1 MIVILLCGIYGCA
14 QTAGNTPAAE
24 TENVETEDADAENV
38 EAVEEER
45 RNEEII
51 SEDQEGS
58 ELTSKETKSED
69 EEDIDK
75 TDEQSLTEEKVSVD
89 IDSDNPYFFRRSLLT
104 ANVKFPGV
112 RGIEE
117 TVDAEVSLVK
127 TYEEGDVYKF
137 TIHVDSDHYST
148 WYIQSEETVYMY
160 FYVTADKIYLI
171 NRYVQ
176 AEPDGFD
183 HYFFGGDEL
192 FTELLD
198 TDEKLVNNSI
208 IVCQEEEIKDNAE
221 TGQYS
226 ISTNNKVNEHYFI
239 SRNGNQIFCYY
250 YQLKANGDLLY
261 RDKFL
266 WEKGKGLV
274 VYLTGYGVGDYDIYL
289 DGITGGGLTEQEG
302 MMSEST
308 DMPADGYRLLQYVD
322 EGQENVPVN
331 GNRQYSFYR
340 FGDGYVVRLY
350 DKDGQEVY
358 GLFYPRE
365 PWIAV
370 ITDTVWQIGI
380 NVNGTA
386 GYVFYFNTE
395 TAELSDTYLNSILF
409 GDKYVAYMKD
419 DAADTENA
427 TLILTDLFQEG
438 ILYQEITRD
447 FSIMADPM
455 SPVISVEMIDE
466 GSIRLEY
473 YKGEEKE
480 IVSEIIDIF

>member
-1 MIVILLCGIYGCA
+1 MKKVIILVFILCCLISGCA
-14 QTAGNTPAAE
+14 KDDFEEKEIIMDREVT
-24 TENVETEDADAENV
+24 
-38 EAVEEER
+38 VEEKNIASEKIVSKD
-45 RNEEII
+45 NEEDRDTIN
-51 SEDQEGS
+51 
-58 ELTSKETKSED
+58 
-69 EEDIDK
+69 
-75 TDEQSLTEEKVSVD
+75 EQSMTEEKVSIE
-89 IDSDNPYFFRRSLLT
+89 IDTDNPYFFHQSLLT

-137 TIHVDSDHYST
+137 TINVDSDHYST

-171 NRYVQ
+171 SRYVQ
-176 AEPDGFD
+176 TESDGFD

-208 IVCQEEEIKDNAE
+208 IVCQEEEIKDNTE

-226 ISTNNKVNEHYFI
+226 ISTNNKENEHYFI
-239 SRNGNQIFCYY
+239 SKNGNQIFCYY

-308 DMPADGYRLLQYVD
+308 DVPADGYRLLQYVE

-331 GNRQYSFYR
+331 GNRQYSFYK
-340 FGDGYVVRLY
+340 FGDGYVVALY
-350 DKDGQEVY
+350 DKDGREVY

-370 ITDTVWQIGI
+370 ITDSVWQIGI
-380 NVNGTA
+380 NLNGTA
-386 GYVFYFNTE
+386 EYVFYFNTE
-395 TAELSDTYLNSILF
+395 TGELSDTYLNSILF

-419 DAADTENA
+419 DTTDTENS
-427 TLILTDLFQEG
+427 TLILSDLFQKG
-438 ILYQEITRD
+438 SLYQEITRD
-447 FSIMADPM
+447 FSIIAD
-455 SPVISVEMIDE
+455 SISAVINVEMINDS
-466 GSIRLEY
+466 SIRLEY
-473 YKGEEKE
+473 YKGDEMEV
-480 IVSEIIDIF
+480 VSEIIELNIE